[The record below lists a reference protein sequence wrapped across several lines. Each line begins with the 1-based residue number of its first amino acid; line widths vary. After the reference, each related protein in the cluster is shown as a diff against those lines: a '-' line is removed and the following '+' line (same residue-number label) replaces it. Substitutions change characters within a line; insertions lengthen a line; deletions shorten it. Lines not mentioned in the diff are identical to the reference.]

1 MKDKVAVV
9 VPIYTNR
16 LTKKEQ
22 VSLRQLQKVL
32 GGYPRIF
39 VTPQSLRIEIG
50 ALGGGFQIER
60 FDDAWFRGV
69 VSYSMLMLQPGF
81 YERL

>member
-50 ALGGGFQIER
+50 ALGDGFQLER
-60 FDDAWFRGV
+60 FDDAGFRGV
-69 VSYSMLMLQPGF
+69 VS
-81 YERL
+81 

>member
-9 VPIYTNR
+9 VPIYTNH

-32 GGYPRIF
+32 GGYPRN
-39 VTPQSLRIEIG
+39 L
-50 ALGGGFQIER
+50 
-60 FDDAWFRGV
+60 
-69 VSYSMLMLQPGF
+69 
-81 YERL
+81 